1 MAEVIQAQQVAADGQ
16 SKLKIMARLPYYLPS
31 QIIIPNGIFLTP
43 HNQFYSQLR
52 KMKSLNYVRFSHL
65 RRCSEYNENLITE
78 WSGNFFYL

>member
-43 HNQFYSQLR
+43 YNQFYS
-52 KMKSLNYVRFSHL
+52 
-65 RRCSEYNENLITE
+65 
-78 WSGNFFYL
+78 